1 MMPKMNLY
9 STAAEIA
16 AATIKFTR
24 SNERLETEAH
34 KLACSV
40 LAHVGEYGDIH
51 VVSRFLASFSE
62 MARVN
67 AARAWFEEFGP
78 VTFEGNEPKFVR
90 GKKTRLGEA
99 MDVKFWKFSKEGV
112 YKPVD
117 PQAELVKLTKRL
129 KLDTK
134 KTGTDHSVLLTA
146 LGALRVKINTPN
158 VTVPAPLAIT
168 YQPAVH

>member
-1 MMPKMNLY
+1 MSKMNLY
-9 STAAEIA
+9 TTAAEIA
-16 AATIKFTR
+16 AATIKFTKA
-24 SNERLETEAH
+24 NVRLETEAH

-99 MDVKFWKFSKEGV
+99 MDTFFWKFVKEGV

-129 KLDTK
+129 KTDTK
-134 KTGTDHSVLLTA
+134 KTGTDHSAIIAA
-146 LGALRVKINTPN
+146 LSAIRVQMHT
-158 VTVPAPLAIT
+158 PAPALLMIEH
-168 YQPAVH
+168 QPAVH